1 MAEIED
7 WEMKDL
13 HILCLSMFCEFL
25 GNSRIWAFCYKN
37 WKASPDHLTIR
48 FMILSFRRPHWLN
61 QCIRSPV
68 NANYFLIPSKEQT
81 ARPDCSPWSCED
93 LTRTQSVCVILMRT
107 IGIKYD
113 EICSGISLV
122 LSLLV
127 GMFVW
132 TLNVFS
138 KSLILNSSSVEI
150 ANFLANRS

>member
-48 FMILSFRRPHWLN
+48 FMILSFRCPHWLN

-93 LTRTQSVCVILMRT
+93 LTWTQSVCVILMRT

-113 EICSGISLV
+113 EIFIGISLV
-122 LSLLV
+122 LSPCWNVCLNIKCLLKILD
-127 GMFVW
+127 FKLQLCW
-132 TLNVFS
+132 NSKFS
-138 KSLILNSSSVEI
+138 CK
-150 ANFLANRS
+150 